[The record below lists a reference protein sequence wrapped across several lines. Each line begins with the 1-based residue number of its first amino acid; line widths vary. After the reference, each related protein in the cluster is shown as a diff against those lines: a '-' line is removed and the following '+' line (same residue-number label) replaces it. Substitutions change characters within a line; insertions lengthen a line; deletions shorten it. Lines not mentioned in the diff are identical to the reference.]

1 MPLREPSRRRRI
13 LFIDDEEFLLDG
25 LEASLRDQRH
35 RWEMLFARGGRAG
48 LRLLEAGG
56 VDTVVMDVMMPGM
69 DGFAVLERIR
79 ALEHG
84 RDVPVVMLTG
94 ISDTAIKRKA
104 LAAGA
109 DDLLSKPISR
119 EDLIARIESMLR
131 IKSYQDLLR
140 SKNEEL
146 DRKVQQRTRQLERSQ
161 MDIIWR
167 LAKAAEFRDDD
178 TGHHVMRVAHFSGVL
193 AEAVG
198 VEAGLAERIFLTSP
212 LHDVGKIGIPDDIL
226 LKPSSLSTLEMDIM
240 RRHCAIGAEIL
251 EPALPRVAG
260 HPTPTPK
267 NLGDSTGSLRVA
279 NPLLVTAATIA
290 LSHHERW
297 EGRGYPRGL
306 IGADIPIEGRI
317 VAVAD
322 VFDALTSR
330 RPYKAAMPEDEAV
343 AIIADGRG
351 AHFDPQVVDAF
362 LACLPALRAVRTRF
376 ADDSR
381 AATDGPVG
389 PGRWS

>member
-1 MPLREPSRRRRI
+1 MPLRDPTRRRRI
-13 LFIDDEEFLLDG
+13 LFIDDEEPLLDS

-35 RWEMLFARGGRAG
+35 RWEMIFALGGKPG
-48 LRLLEAGG
+48 LAVLTDGG
-56 VDTVVMDVMMPGM
+56 VDTVVMDVRMPGM

-94 ISDTAIKRKA
+94 LSDAALKRKA

-109 DDLLSKPISR
+109 DDLLSKPAAR

-140 SKNEEL
+140 RKNEEL
-146 DRKVQQRTRQLERSQ
+146 DRKVQKRTRQLERSQ

-198 VEAGLAERIFLTSP
+198 VEPGLAERVFLTSP
-212 LHDVGKIGIPDDIL
+212 LHDVGKIGIPDEIL
-226 LKPSSLSTLEMDIM
+226 LKPASLTTSEMTVM
-240 RRHCAIGAEIL
+240 KRHCRIGAEIL
-251 EPALPRVAG
+251 EPALGRHQQG
-260 HPTPTPK
+260 MPTPVPK
-267 NLGDSTGSLRVA
+267 TLHESTGNLRAA
-279 NPLLVTAATIA
+279 NPLLVTAASIA

-297 EGRGYPRGL
+297 DGTGYPEGL
-306 IGADIPIEGRI
+306 QGPEIPIEGRI

-330 RPYKAAMPEDEAV
+330 RPYKEAMSEDKAV
-343 AIIADGRG
+343 AVIGDGRG
-351 AHFDPQVVDAF
+351 GHFDPLVVDAF
-362 LACLPALRAVRTRF
+362 LAHLPALRAVRTRF
-376 ADDSR
+376 SETPTAGKGS
-381 AATDGPVG
+381 AL
-389 PGRWS
+389 